1 MNSEIKYS
9 GYSASPSDYEC
20 DDGTLAVSLNLI
32 NEDGSMA
39 GISQPSIDKT
49 ISTAQVEALFIHKTN
64 EFTHYIVKSGT
75 SKIGWIDGKTSSTAI
90 TEFEES
96 YYNSISHVNAL
107 GNTLMVFTKTG
118 INYYLWKDGA
128 YKFLGD
134 HVPDIGISFG
144 LVGHP
149 RLYSMAD
156 DSKKKFTINFAEGIP
171 DDSVN
176 ATFSEANK
184 TSITSQVMAKVNKF
198 IANETVNKGRF
209 CFPFFVRYALR
220 LFDGSLVGHSAPI
233 LMNPSTT
240 ACPVVLW
247 DRLTGK
253 KSNYT
258 DAELDIMLMAAT
270 LDYRLTY
277 SDGDDWIKL
286 PDWTD
291 IIKSVDIFISK
302 PLYTFDQEGQCSSF
316 SDSDDFESRFIG
328 RLFHKKVNTTTGF
341 LQSTSAPQEDSI
353 LGPVNDG
360 TFVDYYAEWRYS
372 YIYGFYFNQARTYPS
387 TTLHLPE
394 FSDDKE
400 LENLR
405 NASTF
410 YKLCS
415 IDIKTLYDNRTKRT
429 DIKVEDEYL
438 QSLVTREVMTDDY
451 LSHDHLRAESS
462 YAYNSRINLG
472 GVKRKLFTGFGPA
485 CAFAF
490 VSPVSLAVSF
500 NASDNNK
507 INITKTVDMGDN
519 ILTVFI
525 KENGKEYRVQAG
537 GWQMYGVNVRNMIDT
552 LTWNWYT
559 YMAGKEVS
567 SYTGRWKYHWPSYF
581 FYPNVNAYRIC
592 ITNSSENFYIDL
604 KPHEFLNGAYA
615 VLDYNNIRQ
624 DNSADFTIPTIT
636 TPPTSEDYNVV
647 SIPNKVYTS
656 EVNNPFFFPLLGIN
670 TVGTGNIMRLCTAA
684 KALSQGQF
692 GQFPLYAFTDEGVW
706 AMEIS
711 ATGTYTA
718 KQPITRDKCIN
729 PDGITQID
737 SAVLFPTD
745 RGIMLI
751 SGSQTQCISD
761 AINND
766 APFDVLDRDGNPG
779 LPGMDK
785 IHAMLGHIDTDTKP
799 DKCLPILPL
808 TKFLDDCGMIYDY
821 VHQRIIVYN
830 SKCTYAY
837 VYSLK
842 TQLWGMMYSNI
853 KSSLNSYPEALAV
866 DRDGNIVNF
875 SKSSE
880 ANIGGLLVTR
890 PLNLDAVN
898 VLKTVNNIIQRGNFA
913 RGHVQSVLWGSRDL
927 INWHLVWSSKDHYLR
942 GFRGSPYKYYRVGLL
957 CDLTPG
963 ERIYGC
969 SVQHEPRQTN
979 QPR

>member
-1 MNSEIKYS
+1 MTKDIKYS
-9 GYSASPSDYEC
+9 GYTAQPSDYESE
-20 DDGTLAVSLNLI
+20 DGALAVSFNLI
-32 NEDGSMA
+32 NEDGSMG
-39 GISQPSIDKT
+39 GISQPMVDKT

-64 EFTHYIVKSGT
+64 EFTHYIVKSDGY
-75 SKIGWIDGKTSSTAI
+75 KIGWIDADNSGSEI
-90 TEFEES
+90 TEFEE
-96 YYNSISHVNAL
+96 YYHGESISHVNAL

-118 INYYLWKDGA
+118 INYYLWKDKE
-128 YKFLGD
+128 YKYLGD

-149 RLYSMAD
+149 RLFSMAD
-156 DSKKKFTINFAEGIP
+156 DSTSKFKITFAEGIP
-171 DDSVN
+171 DSTIN
-176 ATFSEANK
+176 STFSENNK
-184 TSITSQVMAKVNKF
+184 NSITSQVMAKVNKF
-198 IANETVNKGRF
+198 IANETVKKGRF

-247 DRLTGK
+247 DRLSGK
-253 KSNYT
+253 KSTYT
-258 DAELDIMLMAAT
+258 EAELDIMLVAAT
-270 LDYRLTY
+270 LDYRLVCG
-277 SDGDDWIKL
+277 DGDDWNKL
-286 PDWTD
+286 RDWSD
-291 IIKSVDIFISK
+291 IIKSVDVFISK
-302 PLYTFDQEGQCSSF
+302 PLYTYDQEGQCSSF
-316 SDSDDFESRFIG
+316 SDSDNFESRFIG

-360 TFVDYYAEWRYS
+360 TFVDYYSEWRYS
-372 YIYGFYFNQARTYPS
+372 YIYGFYFNQSRTYPS
-387 TTLHLPE
+387 TTLQMPE
-394 FSDDKE
+394 FSDDKA

-405 NASTF
+405 NTSTF

-415 IDIKTLYDNRTKRT
+415 IDANTLYDNRGKRT

-451 LSHDHLRAESS
+451 LSHDHLRADSS
-462 YAYNSRINLG
+462 YSYNSRINLG
-472 GVKRKLFTGFGPA
+472 GVKRKLFNGFGPA
-485 CAFAF
+485 CAFAY
-490 VSPVSLAVSF
+490 VSPVSLVINF

-507 INITKTVDMGDN
+507 INVTKSNNSGDN
-519 ILTVFI
+519 TLTVFI
-525 KENGKEYRVQAG
+525 KENGKEYQVQAG
-537 GWQMYGVNVRNMIDT
+537 GWHMSGVNVRDLIDVS
-552 LTWNWYT
+552 TWVLKTYT
-559 YMAGKEVS
+559 NGREVT
-567 SYTGRWKYHWPSYF
+567 SYEGRYKYHWPSYF
-581 FYPNVNAYRIC
+581 FYPNVNANRIA
-592 ITNSSENFYIDL
+592 IRNNAETFYIDL
-604 KPHEFLNGAYA
+604 KPHEFLNGAFA
-615 VLDYNNIRQ
+615 VLDYNNIRK
-624 DNSADFTIPTIT
+624 DNSEDFTIPPLTESPIN
-636 TPPTSEDYNVV
+636 DYNVV

-718 KQPITRDKCIN
+718 KQPITRDVCVN

-745 RGIMLI
+745 RGVMLI

-761 AINND
+761 VINSD
-766 APFDVLDRDGNPG
+766 CPFDVLE
-779 LPGMDK
+779 LPGMAK
-785 IHAMLGHIDTDTKP
+785 IHSMLGHIDTDTKP
-799 DKCLPILPL
+799 DKCLPIIPFS
-808 TKFLDDCGMIYDY
+808 KFLENCGMIYDY
-821 VHQRIIVYN
+821 MHQRIIVYN
-830 SKCTYAY
+830 SGCTYAY

-875 SKSSE
+875 SKSGD

-890 PLNLDAVN
+890 PLKLGAAD
-898 VLKTVNNIIQRGNFA
+898 VLKTVDTIIQRGNF
-913 RGHVQSVLWGSRDL
+913 RKGHVQSVLYGSRDL
-927 INWHLVWSSKDHYLR
+927 VNWHLVWSSKDHYLR
-942 GFRGSPYKYYRVGLL
+942 GFRGTPYKYFRIALVCNLS
-957 CDLTPG
+957 PG
-963 ERIYGC
+963 ESISGA
-969 SVQHEPRQTN
+969 SLQFSMRQTN
-979 QPR
+979 QQR